1 MKKTARKK
9 KLMWIAT
16 LVSGLLL
23 CQPTSVC
30 AREVKTDVHET
41 DWSWD
46 KERTVTLNLKRA
58 TVKQFF
64 DAVHQQTGLDFVYN
78 TKQMAAMEPISISVK
93 NEPIE
98 KLLNLVFGK
107 KGFTF
112 KRNGNMVTVGLE
124 TQSQKTPVP
133 SGARL
138 QKQKVTGRIYD
149 QQGEPLVGAS
159 VRIKGTNIGSV
170 ADINGVYEIEAEPNA
185 VLQFSYIGME
195 AQEITYKGGNKL
207 DVSLKA
213 DNKTELEAVVVTGI
227 FQKPKESFTGAVST
241 ITSEQLKMYKGQNM
255 LQTLRN
261 VDASINL
268 AVDNISGSNPNNLP
282 NINIRGTSSL
292 PMSVKEFN
300 EGVKGEVNT
309 PLIIMD
315 GFEISLTKLMDYND
329 NDIESINILKDASAT
344 ALYGSRGANGVI
356 VIVSKRPVSG
366 RLKVTGTIGLN
377 LEMPDLTS
385 YDLLHAA
392 DKLELERLTGLYVLE
407 GYPTTTIERQE
418 IYNGR
423 LRKVLSGVDTDWLS
437 KPLRTGVG
445 QRYNLRMEG
454 GNEEFRWSTSADYND
469 TQGAMKGSSR
479 KVFNGSI
486 TLMYSIKNLIFKN
499 QTNIGITNSRE
510 SNYGSF
516 SNYAN
521 QQPYNAPYDENG
533 NIVRYFDDFYANP
546 NSRTQNPL
554 YDATLNSFDKS
565 KYQDISNNFSIEWN
579 IFDGLKLRGQLG
591 ISGQTHSSDYFL
603 PAEHSKFNTD
613 EYKSASGYFR
623 RGLYR
628 YGTGEN
634 QNYDGALTLSYTKII
649 ADKHQLYT
657 GLDYSITEY
666 KSHSYGF
673 EAEGFSNENMNYI
686 NNALQYEKDATP
698 SGSKSTNRR
707 IGLTANVNYT
717 YDNRYFLDLSLRMDG
732 SSNYGTDKKYAPFW
746 STGIGWNLHHESFL
760 KENDVL
766 TQLRLKASYGETG
779 SMNFSSLATET
790 SYKYVTN
797 NKYLNW
803 TGAYLVGL
811 GNPDLTWQ
819 KTAQYN
825 VGFEVGLWNG
835 RFSGTFDYYVKQ
847 TNNLLSSMNI
857 PLSMGFSSY
866 AANVGEVKN
875 NGFEIGLNGII
886 LRNPAHHFSW
896 SGRAQLVY
904 NKNRIVKV
912 SEAIKAQNEEYLK
925 QNVDVSS
932 LFYEGRPQNGI
943 YAVRSLG
950 IDPSSGKEIFLDKNG
965 KITSTWNPSDKVYL
979 GSGEPLYRGIAGTM
993 VSWKGLSVNLSFAY
1007 HWGGKV
1013 YNQTLLDKVEVSTY
1027 TIASQNVDS
1036 RVLSQRWIKEGDLTF
1051 FKGFSN
1057 QATRATSR
1065 YVMDDNVFELQSL
1078 DIQYRWD
1085 SAAFQKAT
1093 RFSYLI
1099 FGINMSDLLYISSV
1113 KRERG
1118 TGYPY
1123 ARGIRGTLSF
1133 AF

>member
-1 MKKTARKK
+1 
-9 KLMWIAT
+9 
-16 LVSGLLL
+16 
-23 CQPTSVC
+23 
-30 AREVKTDVHET
+30 
-41 DWSWD
+41 
-46 KERTVTLNLKRA
+46 
-58 TVKQFF
+58 
-64 DAVHQQTGLDFVYN
+64 
-78 TKQMAAMEPISISVK
+78 
-93 NEPIE
+93 
-98 KLLNLVFGK
+98 
-107 KGFTF
+107 
-112 KRNGNMVTVGLE
+112 
-124 TQSQKTPVP
+124 
-133 SGARL
+133 
-138 QKQKVTGRIYD
+138 
-149 QQGEPLVGAS
+149 
-159 VRIKGTNIGSV
+159 
-170 ADINGVYEIEAEPNA
+170 
-185 VLQFSYIGME
+185 
-195 AQEITYKGGNKL
+195 
-207 DVSLKA
+207 
-213 DNKTELEAVVVTGI
+213 
-227 FQKPKESFTGAVST
+227 
-241 ITSEQLKMYKGQNM
+241 
-255 LQTLRN
+255 
-261 VDASINL
+261 
-268 AVDNISGSNPNNLP
+268 
-282 NINIRGTSSL
+282 
-292 PMSVKEFN
+292 
-300 EGVKGEVNT
+300 
-309 PLIIMD
+309 
-315 GFEISLTKLMDYND
+315 
-329 NDIESINILKDASAT
+329 
-344 ALYGSRGANGVI
+344 
-356 VIVSKRPVSG
+356 
-366 RLKVTGTIGLN
+366 
-377 LEMPDLTS
+377 
-385 YDLLHAA
+385 
-392 DKLELERLTGLYVLE
+392 
-407 GYPTTTIERQE
+407 
-418 IYNGR
+418 
-423 LRKVLSGVDTDWLS
+423 
-437 KPLRTGVG
+437 
-445 QRYNLRMEG
+445 MEG

-686 NNALQYEKDATP
+686 NNALQYKKDATP

-825 VGFEVGLWNG
+825 VGLEVGLWNG

>member
-1 MKKTARKK
+1 M
-9 KLMWIAT
+9 
-16 LVSGLLL
+16 
-23 CQPTSVC
+23 
-30 AREVKTDVHET
+30 
-41 DWSWD
+41 
-46 KERTVTLNLKRA
+46 
-58 TVKQFF
+58 
-64 DAVHQQTGLDFVYN
+64 
-78 TKQMAAMEPISISVK
+78 
-93 NEPIE
+93 
-98 KLLNLVFGK
+98 
-107 KGFTF
+107 
-112 KRNGNMVTVGLE
+112 
-124 TQSQKTPVP
+124 
-133 SGARL
+133 
-138 QKQKVTGRIYD
+138 
-149 QQGEPLVGAS
+149 
-159 VRIKGTNIGSV
+159 
-170 ADINGVYEIEAEPNA
+170 
-185 VLQFSYIGME
+185 
-195 AQEITYKGGNKL
+195 
-207 DVSLKA
+207 
-213 DNKTELEAVVVTGI
+213 
-227 FQKPKESFTGAVST
+227 
-241 ITSEQLKMYKGQNM
+241 
-255 LQTLRN
+255 
-261 VDASINL
+261 
-268 AVDNISGSNPNNLP
+268 
-282 NINIRGTSSL
+282 
-292 PMSVKEFN
+292 
-300 EGVKGEVNT
+300 
-309 PLIIMD
+309 
-315 GFEISLTKLMDYND
+315 
-329 NDIESINILKDASAT
+329 
-344 ALYGSRGANGVI
+344 
-356 VIVSKRPVSG
+356 
-366 RLKVTGTIGLN
+366 
-377 LEMPDLTS
+377 
-385 YDLLHAA
+385 
-392 DKLELERLTGLYVLE
+392 
-407 GYPTTTIERQE
+407 
-418 IYNGR
+418 
-423 LRKVLSGVDTDWLS
+423 
-437 KPLRTGVG
+437 
-445 QRYNLRMEG
+445 
-454 GNEEFRWSTSADYND
+454 
-469 TQGAMKGSSR
+469 
-479 KVFNGSI
+479 
-486 TLMYSIKNLIFKN
+486 
-499 QTNIGITNSRE
+499 
-510 SNYGSF
+510 
-516 SNYAN
+516 
-521 QQPYNAPYDENG
+521 
-533 NIVRYFDDFYANP
+533 
-546 NSRTQNPL
+546 
-554 YDATLNSFDKS
+554 
-565 KYQDISNNFSIEWN
+565 
-579 IFDGLKLRGQLG
+579 
-591 ISGQTHSSDYFL
+591 
-603 PAEHSKFNTD
+603 
-613 EYKSASGYFR
+613 
-623 RGLYR
+623 
-628 YGTGEN
+628 
-634 QNYDGALTLSYTKII
+634 
-649 ADKHQLYT
+649 
-657 GLDYSITEY
+657 
-666 KSHSYGF
+666 
-673 EAEGFSNENMNYI
+673 
-686 NNALQYEKDATP
+686 
-698 SGSKSTNRR
+698 
-707 IGLTANVNYT
+707 
-717 YDNRYFLDLSLRMDG
+717 
-732 SSNYGTDKKYAPFW
+732 
-746 STGIGWNLHHESFL
+746 
-760 KENDVL
+760 L

-825 VGFEVGLWNG
+825 VGLEVGLWNG

>member
-23 CQPTSVC
+23 CQPTSVY

-78 TKQMAAMEPISISVK
+78 TKQIAAMEPISISVK

-124 TQSQKTPVP
+124 TQSQKTPAP
-133 SGARL
+133 SGAKL

-170 ADINGVYEIEAEPNA
+170 ADINGVYEIEAEPNV

-282 NINIRGTSSL
+282 DINIRGTSSL

-356 VIVSKRPVSG
+356 VIVSKRPVPG

-454 GNEEFRWSTSADYND
+454 GSEEFRWSTSADYND

-499 QTNIGITNSRE
+499 QTNIGITNSKE

-554 YDATLNSFDKS
+554 YDASLNSFDKS

-634 QNYDGALTLSYTKII
+634 QNYDGALTLSYTKIV

-686 NNALQYEKDATP
+686 NNALQYKKDATP

-825 VGFEVGLWNG
+825 VGLEVGLWNG